1 MNGHFQLLAKEK
13 VKKVGFSNKSCAET
27 ELPTEVSN
35 GGVEHQPGW
44 QCSPG
49 TSQRGEEAL
58 PANQCESEGDQRKQA
73 VKHQKHREPRV
84 GSYSFQFYGLQIQPK
99 GSW

>member
-49 TSQRGEEAL
+49 TSQGERR
-58 PANQCESEGDQRKQA
+58 PC
-73 VKHQKHREPRV
+73 
-84 GSYSFQFYGLQIQPK
+84 LQTSVSLKETK
-99 GSW
+99 GSKL